1 MEKTLLLIKPDAVER
16 NLIGK
21 ILSIIENE
29 GFEIIDM
36 EMENITREKAE
47 AFYSVH
53 KDRHF
58 FSGLVDYIVSGKTV
72 IVLLQRDDAI
82 LYLRKI
88 VGRTNPINA
97 VSGTIRNMFGQTLRR
112 NSVHASDSKKSADY
126 ESQIFF
132 KENI

>member
-29 GFEIIDM
+29 GFEIIDI
-36 EMENITREKAE
+36 EMENISREKAE
-47 AFYSVH
+47 TFYSVH

-97 VSGTIRNMFGQTLRR
+97 VGGTIRNMFGQTLRR

-126 ESQIFF
+126 EIQIFF